1 MSFVTHELLDG
12 IASIDSNPDTA
23 HSGEAL
29 TVSTRGCFHVRPE
42 QDLYSPHKDC
52 IHERPEQ
59 DLYSPHKDCIHE
71 RQQEQV
77 YFEPRSFDR
86 RGVDAGYHMSF

>member
-12 IASIDSNPDTA
+12 IASIDPNADRV

-29 TVSTRGCFHVRPE
+29 SVSTRGCLHV
-42 QDLYSPHKDC
+42 K
-52 IHERPEQ
+52 PEQ